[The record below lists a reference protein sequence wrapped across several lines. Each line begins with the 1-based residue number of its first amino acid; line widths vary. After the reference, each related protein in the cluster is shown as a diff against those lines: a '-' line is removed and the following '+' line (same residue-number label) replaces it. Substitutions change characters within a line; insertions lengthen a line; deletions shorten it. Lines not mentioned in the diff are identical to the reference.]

1 MQTHVLYFLAFFS
14 RKRRENDYLWGR
26 LHAADRLVDLVLDA
40 AAKQGAVPEE
50 DAVAIKKRLFE
61 AILASEAASLSKI
74 ADVLDQVGHE
84 VARL

>member
-1 MQTHVLYFLAFFS
+1 M
-14 RKRRENDYLWGR
+14 
-26 LHAADRLVDLVLDA
+26 VDLFLDA